1 MKLTKSKLK
10 QLIKEELKSIMNEQ
24 EDPSPSKQLNDA
36 LEALKNI
43 GNFQT
48 TYAVALYNALKDKD
62 RLDVFE
68 KLKAIPMS
76 NQKKRIKVIK
86 DVFPGYKDAI
96 MVRGISS
103 GHPEP
108 AKIRPS
114 EKRVLV
120 SNAVINIP
128 GDNKV
133 DKERGLK
140 NQFLS
145 PAEME
150 AKSEEIDKAHAMFKP
165 AMKAYMAQPLSA
177 ADVRYGRRFRGDRG
191 SLGS

>member
-36 LEALKNI
+36 LAALDNI

-68 KLKAIPMS
+68 KLKTIPVS

-86 DVFPGYKDAI
+86 DVFPGYNEKI
-96 MVRGISS
+96 TVRGTRMT
-103 GHPEP
+103 GMEP
-108 AKIRPS
+108 APIRPS
-114 EKRVLV
+114 TSEVLV

-165 AMKAYMAQPLSA
+165 ALKAYMDQPLSA